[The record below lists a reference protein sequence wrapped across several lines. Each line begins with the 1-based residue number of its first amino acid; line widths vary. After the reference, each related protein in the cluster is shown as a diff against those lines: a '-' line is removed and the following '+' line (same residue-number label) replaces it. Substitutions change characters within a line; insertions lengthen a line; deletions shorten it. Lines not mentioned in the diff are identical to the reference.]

1 MEIFLFC
8 CSAICREMWA
18 SCVNGCS
25 SQQCSCEQ
33 SGCEGSNTAAS
44 HFTGSED
51 SGSVHSFNTY
61 LPWAGVC
68 VCECACEQAW
78 IYLTCYSHHS
88 DGCCAFVCVRESA
101 MNVCLCHFFTFAWLW
116 LFMCR
121 LNSLFILHLEPCV
134 CMSVCI
140 WNCFSVWLWRINCG
154 KMLGGCLCSYHNGR
168 GSWGRKKKEWERE
181 KDRTTQHLSK
191 IHPSCLL
198 FSS

>member
-1 MEIFLFC
+1 MDAAH
-8 CSAICREMWA
+8 SSVA
-18 SCVNGCS
+18 VS
-25 SQQCSCEQ
+25 SQAVREATLLLPTLQAQKTLALFTASTLISPEQ
-33 SGCEGSNTAAS
+33 
-44 HFTGSED
+44 
-51 SGSVHSFNTY
+51 
-61 LPWAGVC
+61 VC
-68 VCECACEQAW
+68 VSASVRVSKRGFIW
-78 IYLTCYSHHS
+78 LYSHHS

-116 LFMCR
+116 LFMYR

-181 KDRTTQHLSK
+181 KDWTTPHLSK